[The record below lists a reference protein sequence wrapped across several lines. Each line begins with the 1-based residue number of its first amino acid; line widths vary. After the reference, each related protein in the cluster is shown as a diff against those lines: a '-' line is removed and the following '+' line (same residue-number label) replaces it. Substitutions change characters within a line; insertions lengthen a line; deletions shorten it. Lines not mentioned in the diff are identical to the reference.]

1 MTTELA
7 ARLRELAE
15 KATRGPW
22 RADTEGKPDDD
33 MNHGI
38 VADVNDLW
46 IAACYRSG
54 TTADCERSSEAES
67 EVAANAAYIAATN
80 PQTILAL
87 LDEIDS
93 LRATIQ
99 SFEDGSEK
107 MALKGIKMRRE
118 IDRLRQ
124 RKDELQQDL
133 QTTADAL
140 GHADKEIETLRGAMA
155 ADDERLAAL
164 ETRISELE
172 AARIAYANE
181 FPFNAAGE
189 PDVGNIHAN
198 IRAMK
203 AAAARVPDGY
213 IAVKTETLLWLLGE
227 RGEFVCPEHQYFRG
241 KPTPYFWR
249 SVLRDA
255 MLTWPPL
262 REQEC
267 LHSTTH
273 QWYLPTSNATGQSAR
288 SNYCKTPACHGH
300 PRAALAARS
309 CAGKSTTSAPAG

>member
-124 RKDELQQDL
+124 RKDELQRDL

-140 GHADKEIETLRGAMA
+140 GHADKEIETLRA
-155 ADDERLAAL
+155 AEAPVPSERVYQIRNISRGGNPGWHDCNEAKFRGLSNDPRY
-164 ETRISELE
+164 ETRALLPRETSAQPVEQVLKADECQIDTWP
-172 AARIAYANE
+172 AYRS
-181 FPFNAAGE
+181 GMQ
-189 PDVGNIHAN
+189 VGMSRGVIITHT
-198 IRAMK
+198 
-203 AAAARVPDGY
+203 PSQ
-213 IAVKTETLLWLLGE
+213 IAVACNSERSQHQNRDKAEQLL
-227 RGEFVCPEHQYFRG
+227 
-241 KPTPYFWR
+241 R
-249 SVLRDA
+249 SVLA
-255 MLTWPPL
+255 
-262 REQEC
+262 
-267 LHSTTH
+267 
-273 QWYLPTSNATGQSAR
+273 TSPQGSE
-288 SNYCKTPACHGH
+288 SK
-300 PRAALAARS
+300 
-309 CAGKSTTSAPAG
+309 